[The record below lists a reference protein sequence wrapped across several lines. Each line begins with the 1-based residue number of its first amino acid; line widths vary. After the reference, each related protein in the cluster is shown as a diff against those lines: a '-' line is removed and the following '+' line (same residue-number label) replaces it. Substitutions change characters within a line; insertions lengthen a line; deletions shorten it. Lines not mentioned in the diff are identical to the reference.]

1 MKENLFDVIIV
12 GAGYAGLSASYF
24 LKKYGLTHVV
34 FERGKVGESWR
45 SQRWDSFRLNSLNKL
60 NTLPG
65 LTCEPNKSDVF
76 ASSPEFV
83 SSLEDYVATF
93 QLPVVEDSKV
103 MAIEK
108 PAEHFHVTVLSNGSI
123 KNYFSGQVIIAS
135 GVANEIKIPSFARN
149 IAQDIMQLHTSEYRN
164 ADQLPAGAVIVVG
177 SAQSGCQIAEDL
189 ADAGR
194 TVYLS
199 TSMVARLPRWYRGR
213 DCMDWLNDLKFFDM
227 RAEDIEDPKMLEMRP
242 PQITGTGDG
251 RRTISL
257 QLLAKKGI
265 TILGK
270 IDTAD
275 EQNIFLQPNAALHVK
290 FADEFS
296 KKVKA
301 MIDDFIEK
309 NKLEAPAP
317 QIDEADIPDVEASC
331 ASAITSLNM
340 KEKKVSSVIWST
352 GFNAD
357 FSYIK
362 LAVFNSEGSLLHRNG
377 IFDINGLY
385 LLGFPW
391 QRYRKSAILFGMRDD
406 AEFIADKVY
415 NYSKTKP
422 LAESV

>member
-1 MKENLFDVIIV
+1 MQQIITSQDFLTEDEIQKFRDETSGTRKVIHLNNA
-12 GAGYAGLSASYF
+12 GAGLMPDIVTKAQIDH
-24 LKKYGLTHVV
+24 LK
-34 FERGKVGESWR
+34 
-45 SQRWDSFRLNSLNKL
+45 
-60 NTLPG
+60 
-65 LTCEPNKSDVF
+65 
-76 ASSPEFV
+76 
-83 SSLEDYVATF
+83 LE
-93 QLPVVEDSKV
+93 L
-103 MAIEK
+103 
-108 PAEHFHVTVLSNGSI
+108 
-123 KNYFSGQVIIAS
+123 
-135 GVANEIKIPSFARN
+135 
-149 IAQDIMQLHTSEYRN
+149 
-164 ADQLPAGAVIVVG
+164 
-177 SAQSGCQIAEDL
+177 
-189 ADAGR
+189 
-194 TVYLS
+194 
-199 TSMVARLPRWYRGR
+199 
-213 DCMDWLNDLKFFDM
+213 
-227 RAEDIEDPKMLEMRP
+227 
-242 PQITGTGDG
+242 
-251 RRTISL
+251 
-257 QLLAKKGI
+257 
-265 TILGK
+265 
-270 IDTAD
+270 
-275 EQNIFLQPNAALHVK
+275 FLQANAALHVK

-317 QIDEADIPDVEASC
+317 QLDEADIPDVEASC
-331 ASAITSLNM
+331 TSAITSLNM